1 VAAAIKSVAG
11 VTGVKSGVYLAGDA
25 LDIAVDPVKVAIEGA
40 TVDLVTQAVATAKTG
55 TVATQTVETNKAI
68 GIRVVAPDSRNLTT
82 SDLEAIPIRAPDGH
96 MFPLSRVASIV
107 PISGQPQIGSENL
120 QPMVAVT
127 GRIEGRGLGAAIA
140 DVKQVLAKPG
150 LLSAGVGYTLGGL
163 YQQQQIAFYGLAQVF
178 VAALIAELVL
188 LLFLYER
195 FWLPII
201 ILGCSLLSTTA
212 VFTGL
217 WLSGVD
223 LNITALMGMTMVIGI
238 STEMA
243 IFYVSEYAELAHAM
257 PPRQALREASRNR
270 LRPITMTTLA
280 ALLTL
285 APLALAI
292 GQGSAIQQ
300 PLAIAI
306 ISGLLLQF
314 PLVLLIMPALI
325 GLTLPKTSPESEQ
338 NIA

>member
-1 VAAAIKSVAG
+1 MAAAIKPVAG

-25 LDIAVDPVKVAIEGA
+25 LNIAVDPVKVAIEGA
-40 TVDLVTQAVATAKTG
+40 TVDLVTQSVAMAKTG
-55 TVATQTVETNKAI
+55 TVATQTIETNKAV
-68 GIRVVAPDSRNLTT
+68 GIRVVAPGSRNLTT

-140 DVKQVLAKPG
+140 DVKQALTKPG

-163 YQQQQIAFYGLAQVF
+163 YEQQQIAFYGLAQVF

-212 VFTGL
+212 AFGRL
-217 WLSGVD
+217 EGAYIL
-223 LNITALMGMTMVIGI
+223 
-238 STEMA
+238 E
-243 IFYVSEYAELAHAM
+243 
-257 PPRQALREASRNR
+257 NR
-270 LRPITMTTLA
+270 SSLK
-280 ALLTL
+280 
-285 APLALAI
+285 
-292 GQGSAIQQ
+292 QQ
-300 PLAIAI
+300 
-306 ISGLLLQF
+306 
-314 PLVLLIMPALI
+314 
-325 GLTLPKTSPESEQ
+325 
-338 NIA
+338 